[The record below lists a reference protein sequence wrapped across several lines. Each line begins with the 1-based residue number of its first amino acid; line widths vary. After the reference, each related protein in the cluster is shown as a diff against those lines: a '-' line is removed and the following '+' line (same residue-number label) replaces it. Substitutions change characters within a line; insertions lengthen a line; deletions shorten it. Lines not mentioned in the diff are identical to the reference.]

1 MKKNIY
7 IIVCLMLIQTLLFQ
21 GRVYAQRVFD
31 YNGITYKVIKD
42 ADVASTFGTVT
53 VTAKSN
59 GFYEG
64 TITIPGGVKQ
74 SDDEYADA
82 YKVVAIDDYAFKG
95 NPSLTKVV
103 LPITIESIGTGAFE
117 ECIELTAVEIPYG
130 SLLTHLGESV
140 FAYTGLKNIKFPE
153 GITELPRFTFREC
166 RKLEQV
172 ILPESLV
179 KIGISA
185 FIYCQSLK
193 AIELPKGLREIDI
206 SAFAYCGL
214 KRISLPDRVVSIPMM
229 AFSGCLDLEEVALS
243 PFTTTIK
250 NGAFGQCYHLNK
262 INKPESLINVE
273 NPFGGCVYLPDY
285 YQEYMF
291 DYDVKMLNIQGDK
304 YIEKIEEQ
312 CQELKKIMWK

>member
-1 MKKNIY
+1 MTLTASLY
-7 IIVCLMLIQTLLFQ
+7 PSQTH
-21 GRVYAQRVFD
+21 AQSVFS
-31 YNGITYKVIKD
+31 YSGITYRVIKD
-42 ADVASTFGTVT
+42 ANEASNYGTVA
-53 VTAKSN
+53 VTAPRD

-64 TITIPGGVKQ
+64 TVTIPNAVKQ

-95 NPSLTKVV
+95 SPALKKVV

-117 ECIELTAVEIPYG
+117 ECGELTTVEIPYG

-172 ILPESLV
+172 LLPESLV

-262 INKPESLINVE
+262 INKPETLINVDDGS
-273 NPFGGCVYLPDY
+273 FGVGCIYLPDCY
-285 YQEYMF
+285 SKYMS
-291 DYDVKMLNIQGDK
+291 DYDIKMLNKQGDK
-304 YIEKIEEQ
+304 YREKIEEDY
-312 CQELKKIMWK
+312 QEFKKRMWR